1 MKKEIKMI
9 ASDMDGTL
17 LNNERKVTEKNAE
30 ILKQAQAQGIKV
42 IAATG
47 RDYKEAS
54 HPLWEAGLS
63 MPVIGA
69 NGAEFRS
76 ESGKLI
82 DEKVIPEEIYTKISH
97 ILDKKQAYFEI
108 YTNFGAYTRN
118 REEALKLV
126 LDVLHAADDEMS
138 KEEALGLAEQRFAEG
153 GVRLASSYN
162 SVIES
167 VDTRLLKVLAFS
179 ASESVRRQI
188 RSALQKLPV
197 DVSSSG
203 LENIEIT
210 HKEATKGKALKRA
223 ASFYGISM
231 EETLVIGDNENDL
244 SMIEAAG
251 HSAAMGNAVHS
262 VKVAADYITSNNED
276 SGVAEAVV
284 PILQQL
290 PLAGE

>member
-1 MKKEIKMI
+1 VKKEIKMI

-17 LNNERKVTEKNAE
+17 LNNERKVTGRNAE

-54 HPLWEAGLS
+54 HPLREAGLS

-76 ESGKLI
+76 ESGGLI
-82 DEKVIPEEIYTKISH
+82 DEKVISEELYTKISH
-97 ILDKKQAYFEI
+97 ILDKEQAYFEI

-126 LDVLHAADDEMS
+126 LDVLHAVDSEMS

-153 GVRLASSYN
+153 GVRLAPSYN
-162 SVIES
+162 AIIEAA
-167 VDTRLLKVLAFS
+167 DTRLLKVLAFS
-179 ASESVRRQI
+179 ASENARLQV
-188 RSALQKLPV
+188 RSALQKLPL

-223 ASFYGISM
+223 ASFYGISLD
-231 EETLVIGDNENDL
+231 ETLVIGDNENDL

-251 HSAAMGNAVHS
+251 YSAAMGNAVSS
-262 VKVAADYITSNNED
+262 VKEAADFITANNED
-276 SGVAEAVV
+276 SGVAEAVL
-284 PILQQL
+284 PILKRV